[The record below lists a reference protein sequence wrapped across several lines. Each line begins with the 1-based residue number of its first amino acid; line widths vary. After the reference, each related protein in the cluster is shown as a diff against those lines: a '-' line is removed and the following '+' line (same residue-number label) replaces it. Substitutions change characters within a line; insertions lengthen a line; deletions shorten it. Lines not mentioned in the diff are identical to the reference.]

1 MMCWHKDKY
10 IDQWNIIENPN
21 INLYIYGQ
29 KIFDKKKCV
38 ENSMGERTVFSVNG
52 SVTIA
57 IHMQAKLDPNFKPH
71 TKN

>member
-1 MMCWHKDKY
+1 MGKRF
-10 IDQWNIIENPN
+10 
-21 INLYIYGQ
+21 LT
-29 KIFDKKKCV
+29 KKKCV